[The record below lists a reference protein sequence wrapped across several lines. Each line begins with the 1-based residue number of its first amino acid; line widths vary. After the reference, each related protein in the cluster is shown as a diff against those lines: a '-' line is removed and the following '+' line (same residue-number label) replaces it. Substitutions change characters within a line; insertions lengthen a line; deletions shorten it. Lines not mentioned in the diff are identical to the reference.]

1 MPYLCHII
9 RFEHPSVR
17 QKTAKPMFLDSTFN
31 LIGETLI
38 HLTGQPVAPLAGCLT
53 GWMGVFPLGEM

>member
-1 MPYLCHII
+1 MIVVTQNRQIMYLVNS
-9 RFEHPSVR
+9 FY
-17 QKTAKPMFLDSTFN
+17 

-38 HLTGQPVAPLAGCLT
+38 HLTGQPVAPLAGCGN